1 MSGATWLLLNLILA
15 VAAGVT
21 TVGMRKLSHT
31 KLPDYKLEEKD
42 EKQGNA
48 SKPDTQ
54 QARTQRPAPKP
65 PTAASDDIWQKT
77 LFRPDRAEEIATA
90 DEQQPQ
96 NQVDAQ
102 QANADF
108 ELVGIARIGLPD
120 KAVPV
125 AIINQKNA
133 RNRGGRN
140 MAPGPRG
147 GRPGRPQPNAPATN
161 NAPPVKL
168 KHTFKVGDVINQ
180 SGYTL
185 TEINVEAKSVVLTRN
200 AERLTLAITMG
211 DDKSRQRK
219 DASVNARLELQ
230 KQRERRD
237 AEARAAQNKGK
248 ETKETEEAN
257 AGQAR
262 PQDAK
267 ATPKGD
273 PGNNPPPPPNF
284 PGRQGNSGPP
294 AFNRGANRPGGGFR
308 GGTARSGS
316 SAAANSGNRP
326 DAQR

>member
-21 TVGMRKLSHT
+21 TVGMRKLSHN
-31 KLPDYKLEEKD
+31 KLPDYKVEEKD
-42 EKQGNA
+42 EQQGNA
-48 SKPDTQ
+48 AKADTQ
-54 QARTQRPAPKP
+54 HAKDQRPAPKL
-65 PTAASDDIWQKT
+65 PTAASDDIWQKS
-77 LFRPDRAEEIATA
+77 LFRPDRAEEVATA
-90 DEQQPQ
+90 EEQQPQ
-96 NQVDAQ
+96 NQVDVQ

-133 RNRGGRN
+133 NSRGGRN
-140 MAPGPRG
+140 IGPG
-147 GRPGRPQPNAPATN
+147 GRNRPGMRQPPNTPAANATPI
-161 NAPPVKL
+161 KL

-185 TEINVEAKSVVLTRN
+185 TEINVDAKSVVLTRN

-219 DASVNARLELQ
+219 DASVNARLEVQ

-237 AEARAAQNKGK
+237 AESKAAQARAR
-248 ETKETEEAN
+248 ETKETEETN
-257 AGQAR
+257 GGQQR

-284 PGRQGNSGPP
+284 PGRPGSSGPP
-294 AFNRGANRPGGGFR
+294 NFNRGVN
-308 GGTARSGS
+308 RSGGS
-316 SAAANSGNRP
+316 PVRSNAAASGNQH
-326 DAQR
+326 DGQR

>member
-21 TVGMRKLSHT
+21 TVGMRNLSRT

-42 EKQGNA
+42 EKQGTA
-48 SKPDTQ
+48 TKQDPQQSKS
-54 QARTQRPAPKP
+54 QRPAPKP

-96 NQVDAQ
+96 NQVDVQ

-133 RNRGGRN
+133 NSRGGRG

-185 TEINVEAKSVVLTRN
+185 TEINIEAKSVILTRN

-237 AEARAAQNKGK
+237 AEARAAQNRAK
-248 ETKETEEAN
+248 ESKETEEAN
-257 AGQAR
+257 AGQQR

-284 PGRQGNSGPP
+284 PGRPGGSGPP
-294 AFNRGANRPGGGFR
+294 TFNRSANRPGGTAR
-308 GGTARSGS
+308 GGFSATA
-316 SAAANSGNRP
+316 NPGNRP
-326 DAQR
+326 DGQR